1 MKGKYSLQGKK
12 CFLQPLFFIMNHK
25 YAKVK
30 TGQKLLRDFKSASIP
45 KIFLPGRNG
54 CTKKHLKVCADF
66 HS

>member
-1 MKGKYSLQGKK
+1 MVGKYFLQGRNVVV
-12 CFLQPLFFIMNHK
+12 FLQPLFFIMNHK

-30 TGQKLLRDFKSASIP
+30 TGQKLLRDFKSALIP
-45 KIFLPGRNG
+45 KIILPG